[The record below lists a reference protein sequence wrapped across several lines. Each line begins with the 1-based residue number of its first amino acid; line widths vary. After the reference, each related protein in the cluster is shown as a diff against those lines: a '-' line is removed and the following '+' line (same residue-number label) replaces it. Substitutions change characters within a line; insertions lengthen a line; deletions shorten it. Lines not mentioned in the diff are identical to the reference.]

1 MKKNMSSTDSIIRLI
16 LSAIMIGL
24 YFTGVVTGTVGIV
37 LLVLSGVFILTS
49 VIRFC
54 PLYTLF
60 GITTCPI
67 KKS

>member
-1 MKKNMSSTDSIIRLI
+1 MSSTDSIIRLI